1 MPRIMYENEVIEK
14 KKKILLIL
22 TAVLVLLTV
31 AYLVLDLY
39 TVENVSVE
47 GNVHYT
53 ASGIRD
59 IVERGW
65 FADNTLML
73 SLKYKD
79 KSIKDIPF
87 IETIDVN
94 VVSRNAVKINVREK
108 EIAGYVRYM
117 DRFMYFDKD
126 GVVVEASG
134 VETEGLPLVTGLQ
147 FDSFKMYAALPV
159 NNEHVFQTVLNM
171 TQAIDAAG
179 LKAEEIAFD
188 KDYDISFVTGDVR
201 VSIGDD
207 KNMNEKVQMAAKL
220 LSSEEMTGRKGTL
233 HIENYQEGK
242 ELYYFKND

>member
-1 MPRIMYENEVIEK
+1 MPRLMYENEVIEK

-31 AYLVLDLY
+31 VYLVLDLY

-79 KSIKDIPF
+79 KSI
-87 IETIDVN
+87 
-94 VVSRNAVKINVREK
+94 RNAIKINVREK

-188 KDYDISFVTGDVR
+188 KDYDISFITGDVR

-220 LSSEEMTGRKGTL
+220 LSSEEMAGRKGTL